1 MNMEREKLQARRS
14 ELGVSLVEVV
24 VAMVVLTVGSL
35 GLAGTTLHVVREV
48 AVGQVTTERATA
60 TESVLERVRSLPFD
74 SVSPGSQTLGSFVIS
89 WSVPEENVRAKLV
102 RFVSV
107 GPGLVT
113 GEHGPT
119 LVSNASDTLTYRLYR
134 P

>member
-1 MNMEREKLQARRS
+1 MKMEREKLQARRS

-48 AVGQVTTERATA
+48 AVGQVTSERATA
-60 TESVLERVRSLPFD
+60 TESVLERVRALPFD
-74 SVSPGSQTLGSFVIS
+74 SVSAGSQTIGSFAIS
-89 WSVPEENVRAKLV
+89 WTVPEEDTRTKLV

-113 GEHGPT
+113 GASGPA
-119 LVSNASDTLTYRLYR
+119 LVSNATDTLTYRLYR